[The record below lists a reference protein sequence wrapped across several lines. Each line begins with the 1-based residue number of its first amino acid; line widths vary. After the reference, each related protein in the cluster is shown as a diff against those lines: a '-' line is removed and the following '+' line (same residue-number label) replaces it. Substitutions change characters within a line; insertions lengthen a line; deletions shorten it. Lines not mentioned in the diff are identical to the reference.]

1 MSTPVNLNKAR
12 KARARAA
19 KKARADANAVTF
31 GLTRTDRQA
40 AQGENS
46 RQTRE
51 LDAKV
56 LDMPRKRADGD
67 PEKP

>member
-19 KKARADANAVTF
+19 KKARADANTVTF
-31 GLTRTDRQA
+31 GLTRADRQA
-40 AQGENS
+40 AQAENS

>member
-1 MSTPVNLNKAR
+1 MSTPVNLSKAR

-31 GLTRTDRQA
+31 GLTRADRQT
-40 AQGENS
+40 AQAQNS
-46 RQTRE
+46 RQARE
-51 LDAKV
+51 LNAKV
-56 LDMPRKRADGD
+56 LDMPRKGADGD

>member
-1 MSTPVNLNKAR
+1 MSAPVNLNKAR

-19 KKARADANAVTF
+19 KKVRADANAVTF
-31 GLTRTDRQA
+31 GMTKVDRKTA
-40 AQGENS
+40 LAENS